1 MKVKAEIEGKLDT
14 FGSILM
20 KMSAPLVHHQ
30 PLSILGLKLFFVLL
44 LVCLL
49 SNNKIGPV
57 KLFTNHHGRAHRLA
71 GLFHLIWLLVGT
83 FYVVNNNSNDDG
95 GNLLLESSYYYYQQW
110 HIKCLVYDFI
120 LGISGI
126 ITTLSAASSFPHRH
140 VINRSGE
147 SGTLSKMAMV
157 TQSEMIEHSFYQG
170 LNLWQ
175 AMYLH
180 LITCRDHE
188 HKLLNSS
195 KSTSSSLFA
204 WRFLMLFAVT
214 LPWAIR
220 KRFPVNS
227 FSANWKGNNG
237 TNDKNNTEN
246 KNRIKLGTE
255 KESKSLWLINAM
267 YRFKKWQY
275 IFYKHTILHGLN
287 VSVAVLSSTRWQQGM
302 ALTSQWRIF
311 YLLLNTS
318 YVMEFFLQSLV
329 RRGVL
334 NQRFMMVLNG
344 LLMASSSLAAMDSN
358 VLGQVRIEA
367 ALLSLTLNFSNR
379 GHDIL
384 NTMATFV
391 LIQLMIQYNFIA

>member
-1 MKVKAEIEGKLDT
+1 ME
-14 FGSILM
+14 
-20 KMSAPLVHHQ
+20 MSAPLFVHHQ
-30 PLSILGLKLFFVLL
+30 PLSILGLKLFFALL

-71 GLFHLIWLLVGT
+71 GLFHLIWLLVGA
-83 FYVVNNNSNDDG
+83 FYVVVDNNNNSNDDG
-95 GNLLLESSYYYYQQW
+95 GYHLLDSSYDYYQQW

-140 VINRSGE
+140 VTNRSGE
-147 SGTLSKMAMV
+147 SGTLSSMAMV
-157 TQSEMIEHSFYQG
+157 TKSEMIEHSFYQG

-180 LITCRDHE
+180 LITWGYHE
-188 HKLLNSS
+188 HRLLNSS
-195 KSTSSSLFA
+195 KSTTKSLVA

-214 LPWAIR
+214 LPWAVR

-227 FSANWKGNNG
+227 FSANWRNGNV
-237 TNDKNNTEN
+237 KNNTDD

-287 VSVAVLSSTRWQQGM
+287 VSVAISSTRRQQEGLP
-302 ALTSQWRIF
+302 LTSQWRIF

-334 NQRFMMVLNG
+334 TQRFMMALNI

-391 LIQLMIQYNFIA
+391 LIQLMIQNNLIT